1 MTDLFYGVFSPTITA
16 FNEDGSLSE
25 KGTRDYVRF
34 QIENG
39 VHGLAAL
46 GSAGEPFVLTSE
58 ERTQVLEWIL
68 DEADGKVPILAGT
81 GDAGTES
88 TVQLSLH
95 AKKCGASGLMLITP
109 YVQRPPRDAVLDHF
123 RTVRKKTG
131 LPIMMYNVPIVTGI
145 EVPPEDLKL
154 LYCEGTL
161 QSVKWSHLEISRI
174 QETIWLCGPG
184 FPVFAGIDYVL
195 FAGLALGCRGM
206 ICGLPM
212 LSPRLAR
219 QLFELIV
226 EKENIAEARSLWM
239 KIQPWIQIE
248 YSALFSSSREP
259 HWLCVCRAVAELRGI
274 KVGPPRPPLTRLN
287 KEQTQQLTTVMKNL
301 GEL

>member
-1 MTDLFYGVFSPTITA
+1 MSDLFYGVFSPTVTG

-34 QIENG
+34 QIESG
-39 VHGLAAL
+39 VHGLAPL
-46 GSAGEPFVLTSE
+46 GTAGEPFVLSTE
-58 ERTQVLEWIL
+58 ERTQVLEWVL
-68 DEADGKVPILAGT
+68 DEADDKVPVLAGT
-81 GDAGTES
+81 GDAGTET

-95 AKKCGASGLMLITP
+95 AKNHGASGLMLITP
-109 YVQRPPRDAVLDHF
+109 YVQRPPRSGVLDHF
-123 RTVRKKTG
+123 RTVKRKTG
-131 LPIMMYNVPIVTGI
+131 LPIMLYNVPIVTGI
-145 EVPPEDLKL
+145 EVPPDDLKL
-154 LYCEGTL
+154 LHCEGTL

-174 QETIWLCGPG
+174 QETIWHCGPN
-184 FPVFAGIDYVL
+184 FPVFAGIDYLV

-226 EKENIAEARSLWM
+226 EKEDLPTARFLWM
-239 KIQPWIQIE
+239 KIQPWIQTE
-248 YSALFSSSREP
+248 YSALFSASREP
-259 HWLCVCRAVAELRGI
+259 HWLSVCRAVAELRGI
-274 KVGPPRPPLTRLN
+274 KVGPPRPPLKRIDKDQTR
-287 KEQTQQLTTVMKNL
+287 QLAAVMNEL